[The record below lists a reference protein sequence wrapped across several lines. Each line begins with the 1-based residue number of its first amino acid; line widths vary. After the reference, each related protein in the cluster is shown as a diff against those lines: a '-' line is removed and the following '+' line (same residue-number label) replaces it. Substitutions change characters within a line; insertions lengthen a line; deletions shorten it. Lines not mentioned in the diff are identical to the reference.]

1 MDISELIKKKTVIV
15 GVGNPLKGDDGAGV
29 LIVKKLMEKINSD
42 KIEFFVVEEAIENYL
57 GKIKRLNPD
66 TVIIFD
72 AVDFG
77 GEKGEIKFFKPADI
91 MNISPTT
98 HSFSLPDLLKIYN
111 LIPKSVIV
119 GIQPAKISFGEE
131 MSQEVKKGVEEIVT
145 LFIEHI
151 NKRENGQ
158 NKN

>member
-29 LIVKKLMEKINSD
+29 SIVKKLMEKINSD
-42 KIEFFVVEEAIENYL
+42 KIEFFVVEEVIENYL
-57 GKIKRLNPD
+57 GKIEKINPD
-66 TVIIFD
+66 SLIIFD

-77 GEKGEIKFFKPADI
+77 GKRGEIKFFKPADI
-91 MNISPTT
+91 MNISTTT

-131 MSQEVKKGVEEIVT
+131 MCQEVKKSIEEIVT
-145 LFIEHI
+145 LFVDYI
-151 NKRENGQ
+151 NKRRKDEQ
-158 NKN
+158 N